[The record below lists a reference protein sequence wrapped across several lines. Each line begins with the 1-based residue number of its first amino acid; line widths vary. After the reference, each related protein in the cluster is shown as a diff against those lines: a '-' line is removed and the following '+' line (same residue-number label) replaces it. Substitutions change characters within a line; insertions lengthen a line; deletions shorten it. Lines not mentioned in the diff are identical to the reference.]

1 MASVEKNQFWIPNFD
16 INKKVITQEIQY
28 YLGPEA
34 TVRPYTHSVG
44 GLDFPP
50 HQSCWLDFKGED
62 GFLITTLGECLTDVS
77 TT

>member
-50 HQSCWLDFKGED
+50 HQSC
-62 GFLITTLGECLTDVS
+62 
-77 TT
+77 

>member
-34 TVRPYTHSVG
+34 TVRPYTHSVREI
-44 GLDFPP
+44 
-50 HQSCWLDFKGED
+50 H
-62 GFLITTLGECLTDVS
+62 FLTQYPY
-77 TT
+77 

>member
-44 GLDFPP
+44 VLDFPA
-50 HQSCWLDFKGED
+50 HQSC
-62 GFLITTLGECLTDVS
+62 
-77 TT
+77 